1 MSEDPLGGI
10 SAIVRDIKPITAELD
25 AMTVRVNV
33 ATLAAMKA
41 AQSAAKA
48 TVKQG
53 MRGRPRWDKRGAI
66 GRNKSEPAVNLNLS
80 PHHVS
85 KGGGPG
91 SLTGHLRGAVGAMK
105 RPKLKGR
112 YTYSGGVGV
121 GGKDS
126 ITQIYRKEIEGD
138 YPYMKPGVK
147 KAEPK
152 MAKVWEAAWGK
163 AMNK

>member
-1 MSEDPLGGI
+1 MPNDPLGGI
-10 SAIVRDIKPITAELD
+10 SAIVRDIKPDLTELD
-25 AMTVRVNV
+25 AMILRVNV

-41 AQSAAKA
+41 SQSAAKA
-48 TVKQG
+48 TVKQS
-53 MRGRPRWDKRGAI
+53 MRGRPRWDRRGAI
-66 GRNKSEPAVNLNLS
+66 GRNKSVSAVNLNLS

-91 SLTGHLRGAVGAMK
+91 SLTGHLRSAVGAVK
-105 RPKLKGR
+105 RPKKKGR
-112 YTYSGGVGV
+112 YGYSGGVGV
-121 GGKDS
+121 GGPES
-126 ITQIYRKEIEGD
+126 STLIYRNHVEGS